1 MKHAC
6 ITILAKAPV
15 AGFAKTRLIPAL
27 GPEGAAALAQKLL
40 DHTVA
45 QAVAAGLGEVRLLG
59 APDASHPALQRHA
72 GQVQLG
78 AQADGDLGRRM
89 HRALDDALACHSLA
103 LLVGTDAPA
112 LDHHMI
118 RQAAQVLAQHDAV
131 FVPALDGGYALVGL
145 RGRSRPELFEAMT
158 WSTDQVM
165 AETRQRL
172 TRSGLRWAELAAV
185 GDIDEPGDLRHLPA
199 GWLA

>member
-27 GPEGAAALAQKLL
+27 GPDGAAALAQKLL

-45 QAVAAGLGEVRLLG
+45 QTVAAGLGEVRLLG

-78 AQADGDLGRRM
+78 AQADGDLGQRM
-89 HRALDDALACHSLA
+89 HRALDDALSHHALA

-112 LDHHMI
+112 LNHHML
-118 RQAAQVLAQHDAV
+118 RQAAQALAQHDAV

-145 RGRSRPELFEAMT
+145 RGQSRPELFEAMT
-158 WSTDQVM
+158 WSTAQVM
-165 AETRQRL
+165 SETRQRL
-172 TRSGLRWAELAAV
+172 MRAGLRWAELDAV